1 MGRRRNRTQR
11 ARRSWVGLLVTVITV
26 AVTVFWFESSG
37 HSRGSGHDRQVGTAA
52 DRAAA
57 TVPVPD
63 ATASPS
69 ASASPGRSGAPSR
82 PGASK
87 AARPTATTRSTAT
100 HRPGGTATKATGGG
114 AAGTRT
120 FSFANRLGRTVW
132 LAATKGDKHPLTT
145 TGWVLRP
152 GGSVSVAVPEGWGGR
167 FWGRTGCSF
176 DAAGQGHC
184 QTGDCAGGFQCTG
197 SGATP
202 ATLAEFA
209 VGAWGGMDFYDVSM
223 VDGSNLPMY
232 INITRGTTEDP
243 VSAAGCSAAG
253 CTEPVNC
260 PSAMQTKAGG
270 RVVACKNPC
279 AAFGGDTYCC
289 RGAWAGRENCVPSRW
304 PVDYT
309 QVFKKAEPYAY
320 SYAFDDSATMSCR
333 GGCGYRVT
341 FGVTNG

>member
-11 ARRSWVGLLVTVITV
+11 ARRWWAGLTATVLTV
-26 AVTVFWFESSG
+26 AMALLWFESSG
-37 HSRGSGHDRQVGTAA
+37 HSPGAENDQHISAA
-52 DRAAA
+52 TDRAVVAPA
-57 TVPVPD
+57 IPT
-63 ATASPS
+63 ASASASKASPS
-69 ASASPGRSGAPSR
+69 ASASPGRSAASSR
-82 PGASK
+82 PSTSK
-87 AARPTATTRSTAT
+87 AARPKATT
-100 HRPGGTATKATGGG
+100 TATKSAAG

-120 FSFANRLGRTVW
+120 FAFANRLGQTVW
-132 LAATKGDKHPLTT
+132 LAATKGDKHPLAT

-152 GGSVSVAVPEGWGGR
+152 GGSVSVTVPEGWGGR

-184 QTGDCAGGFQCTG
+184 QTGDCAGGFQCAG

-209 VGAWGGMDFYDVSM
+209 LGAWGGMDFYDVSM

-232 INITRGTTEDP
+232 INITHGTTKDP
-243 VSAAGCSAAG
+243 VSTAGCSAAG
-253 CTEPVNC
+253 CTKPVTC

-320 SYAFDDSATMSCR
+320 SYAFDDAATMSCR
-333 GGCGYRVT
+333 GGCDYRVT
-341 FGVTNG
+341 FGVSGG